1 MPFIDASNPV
11 TASNGLQPIAGS
23 DPLEFNLIIDGDIGA
38 TDFTFN
44 YLTDIANTPN
54 CGDVRLSGSDS

>member
-38 TDFTFN
+38 TVFTLN
-44 YLTDIANTPN
+44 HQTDKANTPN
-54 CGDVRLSGSDS
+54 CREARLK